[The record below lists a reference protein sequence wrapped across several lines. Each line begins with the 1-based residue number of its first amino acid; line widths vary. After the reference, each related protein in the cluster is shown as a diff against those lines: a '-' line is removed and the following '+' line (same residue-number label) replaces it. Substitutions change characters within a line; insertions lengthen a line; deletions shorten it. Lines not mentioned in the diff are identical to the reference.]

1 MEDLEAAFRLSGA
14 QRRSKVPSSLTL
26 FSVYNYFNIFSFT
39 LSQISNTIRYTVTQL
54 DLFVFNSDQL
64 FKKKKKEK
72 FIENTARKQLAG
84 QQRRGRLDRL
94 YFFFFLICV
103 AFTAVLTLSLPSLP
117 SPEVFSLLK
126 LMHGTPMLLLYQ
138 FSAEKSLYEMCP
150 FEVKLA

>member
-94 YFFFFLICV
+94 YFFFF
-103 AFTAVLTLSLPSLP
+103 
-117 SPEVFSLLK
+117 
-126 LMHGTPMLLLYQ
+126 
-138 FSAEKSLYEMCP
+138 
-150 FEVKLA
+150 